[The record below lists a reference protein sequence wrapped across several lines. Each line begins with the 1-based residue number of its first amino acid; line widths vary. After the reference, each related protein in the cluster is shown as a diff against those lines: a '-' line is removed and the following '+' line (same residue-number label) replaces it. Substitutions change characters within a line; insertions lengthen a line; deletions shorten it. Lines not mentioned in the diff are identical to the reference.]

1 VSACL
6 AKAGE
11 PEQPALK
18 PAMNSVPKLRRP
30 GGQWAA
36 WASYNVSCI
45 LENRMKIAKNTV
57 VSVAYKLSDAQGN
70 LIEESDEPMVYL
82 HGGYD
87 GTFPKIEEELDGHEA
102 GFETQIQLEPQDA
115 FGEYDPDLVKIE
127 PRNRF
132 PEPLEVGMQF
142 EGTPEEGDEDLDS
155 LVYVVT
161 DVAEDKVVLDGNH
174 PLAGM
179 ALRFAL
185 TVKDVRPATE
195 DEIQHE
201 HAHGADGLEVLDED
215 EDDEEEG
222 KSGPTLH

>member
-1 VSACL
+1 M
-6 AKAGE
+6 
-11 PEQPALK
+11 PAAK
-18 PAMNSVPKLRRP
+18 PAKNSVPKLHRQ

-70 LIEESDEPMVYL
+70 LIEESEEPMVYL

-115 FGEYDPDLVKIE
+115 FGEYDADLVKIE
-127 PRNRF
+127 PRDRF

-161 DVAEDKVVLDGNH
+161 EVAEDKVVLDGNH

-215 EDDEEEG
+215 DEDEDD

>member
-1 VSACL
+1 
-6 AKAGE
+6 
-11 PEQPALK
+11 
-18 PAMNSVPKLRRP
+18 
-30 GGQWAA
+30 
-36 WASYNVSCI
+36 
-45 LENRMKIAKNTV
+45 MKIAKNTV

-70 LIEESDEPMVYL
+70 LIEESEEPMVYL

-87 GTFPKIEEELDGHEA
+87 GTFPKIEEVLDGQEP

-115 FGEYDPDLVKIE
+115 FGEYDPELVKIE

-142 EGTPEEGDEDLDS
+142 EGTPEEGDEDLDT
-155 LVYVVT
+155 LVYTVT

-185 TVKDVRPATE
+185 TVKEVRVATE
-195 DEIQHE
+195 DEIEHE
-201 HAHGADGLEVLDED
+201 HAHGADGLEIIDED
-215 EDDEEEG
+215 EEDDGDEG
-222 KSGPTLH
+222 ASKPTLH